1 MRYKFSLFVL
11 LTCTEIVGL
20 ASLSSAASEPQK
32 LKIIYSSL
40 TGAYTPLWIA
50 VEKRLGRKH
59 GLDLESV
66 YVGRGVRPHQL
77 LVSGDAQYVASTGTG
92 VVASYAVGLK
102 DLVIIASFADT
113 TGSSIFSKPEIKS
126 LADLRGK
133 VIGAGR
139 PGGLSDTLLAYIL
152 KRRLGLDPT
161 RDVKVVRLGDD
172 PSILPALEHG
182 VVDAGMLTTPARL
195 MAKKRGFREL
205 LDLDELGFQYPYVG
219 ISTLRAIVRKNPETT
234 GKLIRTLIDGIQIFK
249 TNKEDS
255 LLAMRRY
262 LRGASDEIL
271 EETYRYF
278 GSRIQQFP
286 YPSIEAI
293 KTALDMMSDQHP
305 QARSV
310 DPQEVV
316 DLSFVTQVESSGV
329 VR

>member
-1 MRYKFSLFVL
+1 ML
-11 LTCTEIVGL
+11 GL
-20 ASLSSAASEPQK
+20 VSLSWAASEPQK

-59 GLDLESV
+59 GLDLEAV

-77 LVSGDAQYVASTGTG
+77 LISGDAQYVASTGTG
-92 VVASYAVGLK
+92 VVSSYAVGLK

-113 TGSSIFSKPEIKS
+113 TGSSIFSKPEVKS

-152 KRRLGLDPT
+152 KRRLGLDQT

-182 VVDAGMLTTPARL
+182 AVDAGMLTTPARL

-205 LDLDELGFQYPYVG
+205 LDLDELGLQYPYVG
-219 ISTLRAIVRKNPETT
+219 ISTLRAKVKKDPETT

-255 LLAMRRY
+255 LLSMKRY
-262 LRGASDEIL
+262 LRGANDEIL
-271 EETYRYF
+271 AETYRYF
-278 GSRIQQFP
+278 GSRIQKFP

-293 KTALDMMSDQHP
+293 KTALDMMSDRHP
-305 QARSV
+305 QARNV
-310 DPQEVV
+310 DPLEVV
-316 DLSFVTQVESSGV
+316 DLSFVKEVESNGV
-329 VR
+329 IQ

>member
-1 MRYKFSLFVL
+1 MSFKLLLFAF
-11 LTCTEIVGL
+11 LTCIETFGL
-20 ASLSSAASEPQK
+20 ASLSWAASEPQK

-50 VEKRLGRKH
+50 VENRLGRKH

-77 LVSGDAQYVASTGTG
+77 LISGDAQYVASTGTG

-126 LADLRGK
+126 LANLRGK

-139 PGGLSDTLLAYIL
+139 PGGLSDTLLTYIL

-182 VVDAGMLTTPARL
+182 AVDAGMLTTPARL

-205 LDLDELGFQYPYVG
+205 LDLDELGLRYPYVG
-219 ISTLRAIVRKNPETT
+219 ISTLKANVTKNPDTT
-234 GKLIRTLIDGIQIFK
+234 VKLIRTLIDGIQVFK
-249 TNKEDS
+249 TSKEDS
-255 LLAMRRY
+255 LVAMKRY

-271 EETYRYF
+271 EDTYGYF
-278 GSRIQQFP
+278 GSRIQKFP

-293 KTALDMMSDQHP
+293 KTALDIMSDQHP
-305 QARSV
+305 QARNV
-310 DPQEVV
+310 DPQEIV
-316 DLSFVTQVESSGV
+316 DLSFVKQVESNGV
-329 VR
+329 MQ

>member
-1 MRYKFSLFVL
+1 MRYTFFLSGFLICIEMF
-11 LTCTEIVGL
+11 GL
-20 ASLSSAASEPQK
+20 APLSFAASEPQK

-50 VEKRLGRKH
+50 AKKRLGRKH
-59 GLDLESV
+59 GLDLECV

-77 LVSGDAQYVASTGTG
+77 LISGDAQYVASTGTG
-92 VVASYAVGLK
+92 VVASYAVGIK

-126 LADLRGK
+126 LAGLRGK

-139 PGGLSDTLLAYIL
+139 PGGLSDTLLAFIL

-182 VVDAGMLTTPARL
+182 VIDAGMLTTPARL

-219 ISTLRAIVRKNPETT
+219 ISTLKANVKKDPETT

-255 LLAMRRY
+255 LLAMKRH
-262 LRGASDEIL
+262 LRGANDEIL
-271 EETYRYF
+271 EETYSYF
-278 GSRIQQFP
+278 AGRIQKFP
-286 YPSIEAI
+286 YPSIDAI
-293 KTALDMMSDQHP
+293 KTALSMMSDQHP
-305 QARSV
+305 QARNV
-310 DPQEVV
+310 DPREIV
-316 DLSFVTQVESSGV
+316 DLSFVKQVENSV
-329 VR
+329 IVQ